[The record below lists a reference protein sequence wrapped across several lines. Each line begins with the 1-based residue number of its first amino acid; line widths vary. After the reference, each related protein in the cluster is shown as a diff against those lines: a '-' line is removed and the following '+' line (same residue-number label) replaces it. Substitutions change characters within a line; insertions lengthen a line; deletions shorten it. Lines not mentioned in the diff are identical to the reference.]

1 MIAKLID
8 TILSLDDLESSF
20 LELEDDATRDYYA
33 LLIASLGYFNYL
45 VISNVFAA
53 LLYQT
58 IKNSRTITNED
69 INEIFDYL
77 MDLSLEEK

>member
-1 MIAKLID
+1 MIAKLVD

-58 IKNSRTITNED
+58 IKNSRTITDED
-69 INEIFDYL
+69 INEIFYYL

>member
-1 MIAKLID
+1 MIAKLVD

-53 LLYQT
+53 FA
-58 IKNSRTITNED
+58 D
-69 INEIFDYL
+69 I
-77 MDLSLEEK
+77 

>member
-1 MIAKLID
+1 MIAKLVN

-58 IKNSRTITNED
+58 IKNSRTITDED

>member
-1 MIAKLID
+1 MIAKLVD

-58 IKNSRTITNED
+58 IKNSRTTTDED

>member
-1 MIAKLID
+1 MIAKLVD

-58 IKNSRTITNED
+58 IKNSRTITDED

>member
-1 MIAKLID
+1 MIAKLVD

>member
-1 MIAKLID
+1 MIAKLVD

-58 IKNSRTITNED
+58 IKNSRSITNED
-69 INEIFDYL
+69 IDEIFDYL